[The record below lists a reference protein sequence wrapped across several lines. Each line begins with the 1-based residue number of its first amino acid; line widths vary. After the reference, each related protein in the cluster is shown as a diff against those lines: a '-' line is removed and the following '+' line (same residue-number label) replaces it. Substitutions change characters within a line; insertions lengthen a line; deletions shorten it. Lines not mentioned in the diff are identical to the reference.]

1 MTFYRLVVEDHLK
14 DVLDAYKMGKLT
26 HEQAIRK
33 INKTAQ
39 YLYTHER
46 YTTGEQKIEGNKS
59 DFKADKDQ
67 AN

>member
-26 HEQAIRK
+26 HEQAIKK

-46 YTTGEQKIEGNKS
+46 YTTREQEIEDNRT
-59 DFKADKDQ
+59 DTEADKS
-67 AN
+67 

>member
-26 HEQAIRK
+26 HEQAIKK

-46 YTTGEQKIEGNKS
+46 YQQKIENNRPNTE
-59 DFKADKDQ
+59 ADES
-67 AN
+67 